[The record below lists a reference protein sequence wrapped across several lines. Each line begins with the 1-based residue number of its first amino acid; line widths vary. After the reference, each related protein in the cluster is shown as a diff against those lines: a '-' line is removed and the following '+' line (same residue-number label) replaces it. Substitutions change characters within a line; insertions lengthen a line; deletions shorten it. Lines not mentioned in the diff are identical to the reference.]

1 MNRRTIYGWTA
12 MTALGLLAGVAR
24 ADETVVR
31 VSDSPPP
38 GTSAP
43 SAMAP
48 SALPPSAMAPSAI
61 PAPSVDGTVT
71 GTCDGGAV
79 SGGGVAVGGDIGIY
93 RIGAGIQNLLS
104 YNPARG
110 FRPPTT
116 VHVEREAIMYY
127 NYWPA
132 KWYGQ
137 PGWHLTPS
145 YPMVYMPTD
154 TTQLGVYY
162 ARVPQW
168 QPNPRMYPRPPR
180 PEEWNRRVSFAGGVG
195 GGACYGGATPVS
207 YGSASPTPDT
217 MGAPIAAPTPAGSPA
232 PMQTI
237 QQAPTVIPPPAPQG
251 N

>member
-24 ADETVVR
+24 ADDSVVR
-31 VSDSPPP
+31 VSDSPPA

-48 SALPPSAMAPSAI
+48 SAIAPSAV
-61 PAPSVDGTVT
+61 PAPSVSGTVSGECNN
-71 GTCDGGAV
+71 GTV
-79 SGGGVAVGGDIGIY
+79 EGGVAVGGGDVGVY
-93 RIGAGIQNLLS
+93 RLGGFLQNALL

-137 PGWHLTPS
+137 PGWRLAPS
-145 YPMVYMPTD
+145 YPNVYMPTD

-180 PEEWNRRVSFAGGVG
+180 PEEWNRRVSFGGGVG
-195 GGACYGGATPVS
+195 GGCYGGVAPAS
-207 YGSASPTPDT
+207 YSPGSPMPDT
-217 MGAPIAAPTPAGSPA
+217 MGTPVTPPADSPA
-232 PMQTI
+232 PLQTI
-237 QQAPTVIPPPAPQG
+237 PPAAKMPPPPAPQG